1 MNKTKKLCLLGA
13 MLPVM
18 LTTSVFAHQANS
30 QDDKKPMPRQEQCK
44 KGGSE
49 RAIFKRLDLTEHQK
63 AQLVKLRQQEKD
75 AQKAQREKM
84 EQQHKAIVT
93 ADSFDKTAA
102 EAFAKQAAE
111 QRVDRQVQRLQH
123 EFNVMHILTKDQ
135 QVLFMDMKHHQ
146 DEHCKP
152 GMKHGK
158 KPAMHKEHRGHKDRK
173 HEHKPG
179 APEQAPQ
186 GDVPPPPPVDA
197 E

>member
-13 MLPVM
+13 MLPVV

-30 QDDKKPMPRQEQCK
+30 KDEKKMMPRHEQCK
-44 KGGSE
+44 KGGDE
-49 RAIFKRLDLTEHQK
+49 RGIFKRLDLTEHQK

-75 AQKAQREKM
+75 AQKAQREEMKK
-84 EQQHKAIVT
+84 QHNEIVM
-93 ADSFDKTAA
+93 AERFDKSAA
-102 EAFAKQAAE
+102 EEFAKQQAE
-111 QRVDRQVQRLQH
+111 QRINRQVQRLQH
-123 EFNVMHILTKDQ
+123 EFNVMHILNKDQ
-135 QVLFMDMKHHQ
+135 QVLFMDMKHKQ

-152 GMKHGK
+152 GMKQGK
-158 KPAMHKEHRGHKDRK
+158 KPGMHKEHRGHQDRH